1 MLWTMPGRKTNCQM
15 MVLPQSR
22 SCLFVTA
29 GCVTGPAVADIPLP
43 EGLMPPVDET
53 DDLREELETQNKG
66 PDRWVELGLHTV
78 H

>member
-1 MLWTMPGRKTNCQM
+1 L
-15 MVLPQSR
+15 VI
-22 SCLFVTA
+22 
-29 GCVTGPAVADIPLP
+29 TGTKIVAACADIPLP

-53 DDLREELETQNKG
+53 DDLREELEAQNKG

>member
-1 MLWTMPGRKTNCQM
+1 M
-15 MVLPQSR
+15 
-22 SCLFVTA
+22 A
-29 GCVTGPAVADIPLP
+29 ADIPLP

-53 DDLREELETQNKG
+53 DDLREELEAQNKG

>member
-1 MLWTMPGRKTNCQM
+1 
-15 MVLPQSR
+15 MVLDLQVR
-22 SCLFVTA
+22 SVRNRLLA
-29 GCVTGPAVADIPLP
+29 ADIPLP

-53 DDLREELETQNKG
+53 DDLREELEAQNKG